1 MAKLNEIHDQ
11 FNQFDVKV
19 TKLKH
24 DVSGRNLKGVVGI
37 PTASKQTGIEQ
48 VFSLSFSLVRARFTD
63 SPVEE
68 ENAARGIQPQGQERR
83 VGGSAVWRER
93 PHNAVGREDA

>member
-24 DVSGRNLKGVVGI
+24 DVGGRKLKGVVGK
-37 PTASKQTGIEQ
+37 PTAAKQAGIEQ
-48 VFSLSFSLVRARFTD
+48 VFRIPGLS
-63 SPVEE
+63 EH
-68 ENAARGIQPQGQERR
+68 
-83 VGGSAVWRER
+83 AVLI
-93 PHNAVGREDA
+93 HI